1 MNPKDGNH
9 AWAHEWR
16 PWLEAINIKAM
27 GGAQDEGR
35 GWKLWMK
42 AMDQN
47 PNGGLDGDHGSM
59 WFHGCHGAIS
69 KSWNRFVCC
78 AGLVVYVERL
88 GMDFEKPRNGS

>member
-1 MNPKDGNH
+1 MPWMDPKDGNH

-42 AMDQN
+42 AMDQK
-47 PNGGLDGDHGSM
+47 PKWRTGWRPWIDVVSWMSWGD
-59 WFHGCHGAIS
+59 FKI
-69 KSWNRFVCC
+69 
-78 AGLVVYVERL
+78 LE
-88 GMDFEKPRNGS
+88 

>member
-1 MNPKDGNH
+1 MPWMNPKDGNH

-47 PNGGLDGDHGSM
+47 PNGGLD
-59 WFHGCHGAIS
+59 
-69 KSWNRFVCC
+69 
-78 AGLVVYVERL
+78 
-88 GMDFEKPRNGS
+88 